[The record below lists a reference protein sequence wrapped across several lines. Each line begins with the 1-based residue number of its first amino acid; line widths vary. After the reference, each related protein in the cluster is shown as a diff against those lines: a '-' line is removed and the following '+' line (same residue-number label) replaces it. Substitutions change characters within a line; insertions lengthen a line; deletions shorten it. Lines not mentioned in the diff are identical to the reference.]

1 VNVDAGRVSSERTT
15 NLWAGVVL
23 AAGIVAAPALA
34 QSTIEQRRPAPADG
48 VVEIENVSG
57 SVQVRGWSRNEVEV
71 TGELGR
77 GAERLDLEGTERISV
92 VRVVLP
98 DRCRRCEGS
107 DIVVRVP
114 RGSRLDVGVVSADVD
129 VRDVDG
135 AVAISSVSGEIT
147 VAGKPAEVRAKSVSG
162 SIGVSAVAAPVR
174 ATAISGDVT
183 LRGVTG
189 VVEASSVSGEVLVS
203 GGSISSGDLGT
214 TSGSVRFRG
223 DLAADA
229 RLTAASVSG
238 DVELVLPADAGARFE
253 VGTFSGEIENQLG
266 PPARRTS
273 RYTTEKELSFT
284 IGSGRAHIEAK
295 SFSGSIR
302 LVRR

>member
-1 VNVDAGRVSSERTT
+1 MGRVA
-15 NLWAGVVL
+15 NAAL
-23 AAGIVAAPALA
+23 AVAIVAAPAWA
-34 QSTIEQRRPAPADG
+34 QGTIEQRRAAPADG

-57 SVQVRGWSRNEVEV
+57 SVRVRGWDRGEVEV

-77 GAERLDLEGTERISV
+77 GADRLDLEGTERITV

-98 DRCRRCEGS
+98 ERCRRCAGS

-114 RGSRLDVGVVSADVD
+114 RGSRVDIGVVSADVD

-135 AVAISSVSGEIT
+135 AVAITSVNGEIT
-147 VAGKPAEVRAKSVSG
+147 VAGRPAEVKAKSVSG
-162 SIGVSAVAAPVR
+162 SIEVTAVAAPVR

-189 VVEASSVSGEVLVS
+189 AVEASSVSGEVLVA
-203 GGSISSGDLGT
+203 GGRIASGDLGT
-214 TSGSVRFRG
+214 TSGSVRFQG
-223 DLAADA
+223 DLLAGA
-229 RLTAASVSG
+229 RLAAASVSG
-238 DVELVLPADAGARFE
+238 DVELVLPADVDARFD
-253 VGTFSGEIENQLG
+253 VGTFSGEIDNQLG

-273 RYTTEKELSFT
+273 RYTSEKELTFT
-284 IGSGRAHIEAK
+284 LGSGRAHIEVK

-302 LVRR
+302 LRRR